1 MDFDNIVDLRINENI
16 VYSLIMVSYGAEIR
30 DAGGVSSG
38 AGPGW
43 DPGQSA
49 QKEAGLLN
57 IRFRILARN
66 FGIPSALLKF
76 IRMILL

>member
-30 DAGGVSSG
+30 DVGGVSSG
-38 AGPGW
+38 AGPGG
-43 DPGQSA
+43 DPGQSV
-49 QKEAGLLN
+49 QKGAGLQN
-57 IRFRILARN
+57 VRFWIFVRD
-66 FGIPSALLKF
+66 FGITPALPRF